1 MPNEVGINYPGTTVI
16 GPKVTRGEMHA
27 RRRWLWCA

>member
-1 MPNEVGINYPGTTVI
+1 MPNDAGTNNAGTNVI

-27 RRRWLWCA
+27 QHRWLWCA